1 MLQYPVHS
9 CNICTCVLGKRKSET
24 VSDRKKEVIPQ
35 MYCLVF
41 FLISKQPKI
50 TRIRGSSILSRMN
63 HQTPTW
69 VRGEEY
75 FISEYTSLNR
85 LCIEWQLQETK
96 LQHAWSI
103 AYKMSINLRCW
114 MKSSIQLIH
123 ISTCSCNWKGVD
135 FTMSSYIENYTYMY
149 RMGLVIYIIYKF

>member
-1 MLQYPVHS
+1 MS
-9 CNICTCVLGKRKSET
+9 MCIRKT
-24 VSDRKKEVIPQ
+24 TIWNCFRQKERGHTPCKSIG
-35 MYCLVF
+35 LFF

-85 LCIEWQLQETK
+85 LCIKWQLQETK

-114 MKSSIQLIH
+114 MKSSIQLKYIYLH
-123 ISTCSCNWKGVD
+123 VRVIERGWTLLCHPTSKIILTCTEWD
-135 FTMSSYIENYTYMY
+135 
-149 RMGLVIYIIYKF
+149 

>member
-1 MLQYPVHS
+1 MYSENDNLKLFPTERKRSYPK
-9 CNICTCVLGKRKSET
+9 CIG
-24 VSDRKKEVIPQ
+24 
-35 MYCLVF
+35 LVF

-63 HQTPTW
+63 YQTPTW

-85 LCIEWQLQETK
+85 LCIKWQLQETK
-96 LQHAWSI
+96 LQHAWWI

-114 MKSSIQLIH
+114 MKIFIQ
-123 ISTCSCNWKGVD
+123 
-135 FTMSSYIENYTYMY
+135 YTYLHVHVLE
-149 RMGLVIYIIYKF
+149 RRGGLYYVILHRKLYLHVQDGTSYIYIIYKF

>member
-9 CNICTCVLGKRKSET
+9 CNICTCVLGKRQSET

-41 FLISKQPKI
+41 FNFQTAKNNENLWVIYLIPHESPN
-50 TRIRGSSILSRMN
+50 TY
-63 HQTPTW
+63 TW

-75 FISEYTSLNR
+75 FISEYTCLNR

-114 MKSSIQLIH
+114 MTIFIQYTY
-123 ISTCSCNWKGVD
+123 ISMYMWLKGGVD
-135 FTMSSYIENYTYMY
+135 FIMSSYIENYTY
-149 RMGLVIYIIYKF
+149 RMGLVINIIYKF